1 MLESQQGFKSSS
13 IENEKPINAMQS
25 VFLRLLLPVL
35 PPSSYTGSDLA
46 EGLAL
51 CLHSTAP
58 QSLSEVWSETNTAK
72 INYEPNLH
80 LTYKCNFQGKSEIYY
95 KNVGGKMPAN

>member
-35 PPSSYTGSDLA
+35 PPSSCTGSDLA